1 MLPVPVSATAASD
14 VTGISPLNSPV
25 RSTPSR
31 SIAPYQAM
39 NTTAVIAI
47 VQVGQRGQLVAV
59 GARST
64 AAASRPG
71 HDRGGQQHERRPGR
85 RSRR

>member
-1 MLPVPVSATAASD
+1 MVPVPVSMTAASD

-25 RSTPSR
+25 RSVPSR

-47 VQVGQRGQLVAV
+47 VR
-59 GARST
+59 
-64 AAASRPG
+64 
-71 HDRGGQQHERRPGR
+71 
-85 RSRR
+85 